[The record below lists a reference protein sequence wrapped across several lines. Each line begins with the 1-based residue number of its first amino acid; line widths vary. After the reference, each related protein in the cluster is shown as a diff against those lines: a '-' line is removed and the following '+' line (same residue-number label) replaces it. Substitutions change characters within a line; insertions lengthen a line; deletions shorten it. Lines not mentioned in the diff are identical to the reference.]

1 MSRSAVRVRS
11 SALSMLMNA
20 VEKRPDYSV
29 AAMISMMI
37 VTVVPLAA
45 AALGCFLI
53 PCRSRQTPEA
63 PL

>member
-1 MSRSAVRVRS
+1 MI
-11 SALSMLMNA
+11 MNA

-53 PCRSRQTPEA
+53 P
-63 PL
+63 